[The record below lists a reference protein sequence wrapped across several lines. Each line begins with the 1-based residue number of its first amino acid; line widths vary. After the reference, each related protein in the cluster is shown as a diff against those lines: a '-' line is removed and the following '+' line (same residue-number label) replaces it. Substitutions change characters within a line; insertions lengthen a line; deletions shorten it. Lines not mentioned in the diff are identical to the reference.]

1 MQLSSAASTE
11 MQESIIA
18 LWNSRESNTLRLDH
32 KSDWTMQQV
41 QSINIYIINSHIF
54 FNLKR
59 IIESKLYFYSCH
71 TVLTS

>member
-32 KSDWTMQQV
+32 KSDWTMQQM

-54 FNLKR
+54 L
-59 IIESKLYFYSCH
+59 I
-71 TVLTS
+71 